1 VKDMTDVRCKIRL
14 GVFSGGR
21 LIAAYGRKRPSGP
34 VIDYF
39 QRVQLT
45 LHSIDGQQ
53 HIGLIEP
60 YICAPWRRQRV
71 MAYLTQKC
79 PVN

>member
-14 GVFSGGR
+14 RIFSGGR
-21 LIAAYGRKRPSGP
+21 LIAAYGRKHPSVP

-39 QRVQLT
+39 QRIQLT
-45 LHSIDGQQ
+45 LHSIDGKQ
-53 HIGLIEP
+53 HIRPIEP
-60 YICAPWRRQRV
+60 YIYTPWWRQRV
-71 MAYLTQKC
+71 MAYSTQKC